1 MSTADAL
8 DHWQRRRLPSPMFML
23 CLLATLSL
31 YFCVAVYIVPQLS
44 GQSIDGAYD
53 AFSYAASM
61 TEDPALARDLQ
72 PFLHLYPSWSRTALF
87 FYALLLHAL
96 LLVPSLIVLRRF
108 WGRGGLAIV
117 LAAIAVPESAM
128 YLGSVSKEGLGIVAI
143 VAALAGQSLVVRG
156 NAWRGALMCVYAVA
170 IAEVS
175 RPLYGFPFG
184 AALLIGFLP
193 ALRPVARRLT
203 YAFLAVGFVFGTW
216 VILYGPFASEF
227 TDIYQSAKQF
237 LDWFEKEM
245 GSDSPVKSATRQ
257 FFASAFG
264 GDRPS
269 PAVLVLICL
278 AAIGKAIVYVLAIPL
293 IAPANFTDMPAQA
306 WALTWQVAASMSS
319 VAMVTGL
326 FMLRKHELDT
336 ESKCRLWFGL
346 ALMLVISIST
356 AIFHVR
362 YRAPAVVVLLAAVWL
377 VSPAHRRWLVWMT
390 LPTLFATAIA
400 LISTA

>member
-1 MSTADAL
+1 
-8 DHWQRRRLPSPMFML
+8 MF
-23 CLLATLSL
+23 CLLAILSL
-31 YFCVAVYIVPQLS
+31 YFCVAVYIIPQLS
-44 GQSIDGAYD
+44 SQSIDASYD
-53 AFSYAASM
+53 AFSYAAGM

-72 PFLHLYPSWSRTALF
+72 PFLYLYPSWSRTSLF

-96 LLVPSLIVLRRF
+96 LLLPSLIVLRRF

-117 LAAIAVPESAM
+117 LAAMAVPESAL

-193 ALRPVARRLT
+193 ALRPVARRVT
-203 YAFLAVGFVFGTW
+203 YAFLAVSLVFGTW

-245 GSDSPVKSATRQ
+245 GSDSQVKSATRQ
-257 FFASAFG
+257 FFALAFG
-264 GDRPS
+264 DDRPS
-269 PAVLVLICL
+269 LGVLMLICL

-293 IAPANFTDMPAQA
+293 IAPANFTDMPAQT
-306 WALTWQVAASMSS
+306 WALTWQVAASVSS

-326 FMLRKHELDT
+326 FKLRKHELDT

-362 YRAPAVVVLLAAVWL
+362 YRAPAVVILLATVWL

-390 LPTLFATAIA
+390 LPTLFATALA